1 MVEYYN
7 LDFFGLK
14 RRLPL
19 VSLTPKIK
27 VASLSLLGDTELT
40 DKAAEK
46 LKERLEKYQF
56 DYLVGPEVKVVP
68 LLHALSQKL
77 GQKRYIV
84 CRKSI
89 KGYMNS
95 PFFLKTPQ
103 GTKANFL
110 VLDGP
115 DAELLQNKK
124 VAIIDDVVS
133 SGTTL
138 TNLEKL
144 LNQAGAKIEVVATLF
159 KQGEQYAK
167 DLVFLASLPVFF
179 NQLPLDNKS

>member
-1 MVEYYN
+1 MEYYN

-14 RRLPL
+14 RKLPL

-46 LKERLEKYQF
+46 LKEKLEKYHF

-68 LLHALSQKL
+68 LLYALSQKF

-89 KGYMNS
+89 KGYMND

-103 GTKANFL
+103 GVKSNFL

-115 DAELLQNKK
+115 DAELLPGKK
-124 VAIIDDVVS
+124 VAVIDDVVS

-138 TNLEKL
+138 TNLENL
-144 LNQAGAKIEVVATLF
+144 LKQAGAEIEVVATIF
-159 KQGEQYAK
+159 KQGDKYEK
-167 DLVFLASLPVFF
+167 DLLFLSSLPVFF
-179 NQLPLDNKS
+179 NQLPLDKKT